1 MAQVIEVHPEHPQF
15 NYVVYMGAQD
25 EMERFI
31 TEMVK
36 RYEALNEI
44 ESSELHRQITV
55 VRPDFIIL
63 ELQMEGEAIQSRIVH
78 YQIV

>member
-36 RYEALNEI
+36 RFEALNEI
-44 ESSELHRQITV
+44 ESNELHRQVTV
-55 VRPDFIIL
+55 VRPDFVIL
-63 ELQMEGEAIQSRIVH
+63 ELQMEGEELSSRIIH

>member
-36 RYEALNEI
+36 RFEALNEI
-44 ESSELHRQITV
+44 ESNELHRQITV
-55 VRPDFIIL
+55 VRPDFVVLEIGTDDDSLSTRII
-63 ELQMEGEAIQSRIVH
+63 H